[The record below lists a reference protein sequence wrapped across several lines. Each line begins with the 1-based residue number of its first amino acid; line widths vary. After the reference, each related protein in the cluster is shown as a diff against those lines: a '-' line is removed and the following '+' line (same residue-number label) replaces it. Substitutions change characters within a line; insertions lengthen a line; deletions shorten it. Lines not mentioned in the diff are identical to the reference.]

1 VVDGRRTR
9 ERRGRRAETLA
20 AAFLLMKGYRIV
32 ARRYRTP
39 SGEIDLVVR
48 RGGTVAFV
56 EVKARAD
63 RDIAAA
69 AIAARQQRRITAADA
84 FFVSAHPWAAALVQ
98 RFDAVLIAPSR
109 WPRHVIDAWRESAS

>member
-1 VVDGRRTR
+1 MPEGRRTR

-56 EVKARAD
+56 EVRGRAD
-63 RDIAAA
+63 RDTAAA
-69 AIAARQQRRITAADA
+69 AIAARQQRRITAAAA
-84 FFVSAHPWAAALVQ
+84 FFVSAHPWAAALVH
-98 RFDAVLIAPSR
+98 RLNAALIVPGR

>member
-1 VVDGRRTR
+1 MVDGRRTR

-69 AIAARQQRRITAADA
+69 EIAARQQRRITAAAA
-84 FFVSAHPWAAALVQ
+84 FFVWAHPWAAALVQ
-98 RFDAVLIAPSR
+98 RFDAVLIAPGR